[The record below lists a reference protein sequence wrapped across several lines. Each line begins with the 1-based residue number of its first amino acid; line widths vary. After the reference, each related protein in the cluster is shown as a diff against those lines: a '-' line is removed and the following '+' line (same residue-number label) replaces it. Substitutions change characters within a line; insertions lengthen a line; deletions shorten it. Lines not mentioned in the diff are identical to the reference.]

1 MVPELS
7 SLFHDC
13 FLPSDPGR
21 ELTSQSPLVRRRL
34 GTRSSPVPS
43 PGYTASDHQGDRD
56 QLCRRGGNNRRTPA
70 FACCVS
76 PLAFHPQRQLGFL
89 PSPRGTVPFPSP
101 RQHGGEGAQPRKSPA
116 KLPGSFGM
124 GGRYK
129 EEAPTPSVQGTSRQ
143 VGAQPSWCPTCPQN
157 AFSRRQVSGR
167 KVPQAEPTAAHAVG
181 SVSGDP
187 LGLGDGGCEEALA
200 SLSQPGPAS
209 LDLREQQ
216 PAGDSGLPTK
226 HLLCANTLL
235 GPEDANGDKSTGS
248 CLRSAASLL
257 ELSTSQAPSCLCT
270 SQKFTKHLLCARHCQ
285 AKLGRQLNL
294 KKCEHM

>member
-1 MVPELS
+1 MTVSFPVIQGGNSHRSPHSFAEDLGRGAVR
-7 SLFHDC
+7 SL
-13 FLPSDPGR
+13 L
-21 ELTSQSPLVRRRL
+21 L
-34 GTRSSPVPS
+34 GTRRVITRVIGTSSAEGVEITGGHLPS
-43 PGYTASDHQGDRD
+43 PAAS
-56 QLCRRGGNNRRTPA
+56 P
-70 FACCVS
+70 

-129 EEAPTPSVQGTSRQ
+129 EEAPTRSFQGTSRQ

-157 AFSRRQVSGR
+157 AFSRRQVSGQ

-209 LDLREQQ
+209 LNLRGHF

-257 ELSTSQAPSCLCT
+257 ELSTLQARSCLCT

-285 AKLGRQLNL
+285 AKLGKQLNL